1 MEKMKCIMANEYEQN
16 HILGKKKK
24 KTATHPLLP
33 QTSFYF

>member
-16 HILGKKKK
+16 HILEKKK